1 MNTLKILTEKLPE
14 SIRQFFKNEIASSK
28 ISKYIA
34 KDITKLHKEVHE
46 NAEVIFILSPGRSGT
61 KYLTKVLESYEELV
75 VKHTGTPELS
85 YFGQFAFENQNNL
98 NQIKLVIDACRYEQ
112 IRDTYL
118 QGKVYVETNNKIT
131 FFSKALLDLY
141 PKAKFI
147 SLKRDPIKFVESG
160 YSRDWYMNQNIRDE
174 GRISSSDKNLWS
186 HLSQIEKI
194 AFQWKATHQFIKSFF
209 DKIDDSRYLKVQS
222 LDLFENKAVQKKVLQ
237 FILGHDAPIK
247 KITQRKANAQEKK
260 KVLTTEQI
268 ATITA
273 FLAKP

>member
-28 ISKYIA
+28 ISKYRS
-34 KDITKLHKEVHE
+34 KDITKLYKEVHE

-61 KYLTKVLESYEELV
+61 KYLTKVLENYKELV

-85 YFGQFAFENQNNL
+85 HFGQFAFENQDNL
-98 NQIKLVIDACRYEQ
+98 NQIKLVVDACRYEQ
-112 IRDTYL
+112 IRDAYI

-131 FFSKALLDLY
+131 FFSKALLELY
-141 PKAKFI
+141 PKAKFV

-174 GRISSSDKNLWS
+174 GRIEASDKDQWNN
-186 HLSQIEKI
+186 LSQLEKI
-194 AFQWKATHQFIKSFF
+194 AFQWKATHEFIQDFF
-209 DKIDDSRYLKVQS
+209 SKIDASKYLAVKS
-222 LDLFENKAVQKKVLQ
+222 TDLFKNEEMQVKVLK
-237 FILGHDAPIK
+237 FILGQDAPIK
-247 KITQRKANAQEKK
+247 RITQRKTNAQKKK

-268 ATITA
+268 ATITN